1 MYLSKNWWMFLVR
14 GILAIILGMI
24 ALLSPSGAFL
34 SVVLII
40 GIYALV
46 SGVVAIISA
55 LTSNAR
61 SENWWWLI
69 FVGILG
75 ILFGAF
81 TLIQPAAMS
90 AIWLLLIAAWAI
102 LTGILEIITGIRL
115 REFISGEFW
124 LILGGAVSVLFGIFL
139 LVKPASGAFAI
150 GFIIGIFAILIGIM
164 YVFLAFSMK
173 KFNAALSAEYE

>member
-1 MYLSKNWWMFLVR
+1 MYLAKNWWMFLVR
-14 GILAIILGMI
+14 GILAIILGVI
-24 ALLSPSGAFL
+24 ALLSPSGAYL
-34 SVVLII
+34 SLVLII

-55 LTSNAR
+55 LTSKAK
-61 SENWWWLI
+61 SENWWWII
-69 FVGILG
+69 FVGIIG

-81 TLIQPAAMS
+81 TLLQPAAMS

-115 REFISGEFW
+115 RKFIKGEFW

-139 LVKPASGAFAI
+139 FVNPTSGAFAI
-150 GFIIGIFAILIGIM
+150 GFIVGVFAILIGIL
-164 YVFLAFSMK
+164 YILLAFSMK
-173 KFNAALSAEYE
+173 KFNTGVSVEYE